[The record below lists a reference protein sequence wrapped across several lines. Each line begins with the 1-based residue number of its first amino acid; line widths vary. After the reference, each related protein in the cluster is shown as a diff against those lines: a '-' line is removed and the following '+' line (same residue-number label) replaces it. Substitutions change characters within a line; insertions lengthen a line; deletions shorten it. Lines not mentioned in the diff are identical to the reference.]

1 MPEVDL
7 IEIEDYYTYYV
18 HILGIDEYTFWNG
31 DLYIVHAIAKSIEAY
46 TNWKNYAQERMISN
60 GSK

>member
-18 HILGIDEYTFWNG
+18 HILGMDADTFWHA
-31 DLYIVHAIAKSIEAY
+31 DLYMVHAIAKNIEAY
-46 TNWKNYAQERMISN
+46 TNWKNYAQEKVMSN